1 MFNYQE
7 YKQLQELSLAGMK
20 AAIAESNESGI
31 VPEMNL
37 AGTMMATIVEALGWE
52 DRLADF
58 NSVKGFL
65 GFMLM
70 VSRFPNEFNEDK
82 AFWVEVH
89 VVGCQLMDMMVQ
101 GQDPELVEIIMSDP
115 DVVMGKRFIVNS
127 AIVIK

>member
-20 AAIAESNESGI
+20 AAIAESNESGV

-58 NSVKGFL
+58 NSVK
-65 GFMLM
+65 
-70 VSRFPNEFNEDK
+70 VSLDS
-82 AFWVEVH
+82 
-89 VVGCQLMDMMVQ
+89 C
-101 GQDPELVEIIMSDP
+101 
-115 DVVMGKRFIVNS
+115 
-127 AIVIK
+127 